1 MRLGGV
7 SWKTLIRPHE
17 VSRWRAFTHAPL
29 NMTDRDALHRDRCQ
43 ISKPVRWLQ
52 QVIVALAL
60 IVLLGTVSFA
70 ETWVLVASHTGKDG
84 NTSHIYV
91 DTDSVR
97 REGEFMRL
105 WTQTRYSASQ
115 TIEGWKGICPQC
127 QPTGSLV
134 LYKVQNTSTAID
146 CAKSTFATTDQSY
159 HSAEGSILQSY
170 NLQRSDRQFSKLI
183 PGTAMAH
190 IRDWVCDRSGRKAK
204 PQSPSKP
211 PQ

>member
-1 MRLGGV
+1 MSGWL
-7 SWKTLIRPHE
+7 
-17 VSRWRAFTHAPL
+17 
-29 NMTDRDALHRDRCQ
+29 
-43 ISKPVRWLQ
+43 ISKPVRWFQ
-52 QVIVALAL
+52 QVIVAFAL
-60 IVLLGTVSFA
+60 VAFPGSVSFA
-70 ETWVLVASHTGKDG
+70 ENWVLVASHTEKDG

-105 WTQTRYSASQ
+105 LTQTRYLASQ
-115 TIEGWKGICPQC
+115 TVEGWKGICPQC

-134 LYKVQNTSTAID
+134 SYRVQNTSTAID

-159 HSAEGSILQSY
+159 HSADGSILQSY
-170 NLQRSDRQFSKLI
+170 HLDRSDWQFREFI